1 MNYEIPTEAYIGF
14 LDKTIKINWDYHA
27 LLMFGIWFVLIPAAL
42 LFIRFGKPKPTT
54 YGIPLGISRF
64 DRRLLWWTL
73 HYSLLYLAIALSIAG
88 ALIAIWLSG
97 GFSGTLHAWFGSGTI
112 LLGTLQI
119 ISAWF
124 RGSHGGKHGAE
135 SDPQDRSTW
144 SGDHFDMTAKR
155 RWFEVYH
162 KTAGYI
168 VIVMAVGTAASGLW
182 QFWMPGIAIAFIL
195 VMIVVLILATALQAY
210 GLNVDT
216 YQSVYGNHPDHPF
229 NKRRSSKGQ
238 SPD

>member
-1 MNYEIPTEAYIGF
+1 AI
-14 LDKTIKINWDYHA
+14 
-27 LLMFGIWFVLIPAAL
+27 

-54 YGIPLGISRF
+54 YGIPRGTGRF

-73 HYSLLYLAIALSIAG
+73 HYSLLYVAIALSIAG
-88 ALIAIWLSG
+88 ASLAIWLSG
-97 GFSGTLHAWFGSGTI
+97 GFSGTLHAWFGSGAI
-112 LLGTLQI
+112 LFGMLQI

-124 RGSHGGKHGAE
+124 RGSHGGKQGVE

-144 SGDHFDMTAKR
+144 GGDHFDMTAKR
-155 RWFEVYH
+155 RWFETYH

-168 VIVMAVGTAASGLW
+168 TIVMAVGAVASGLW

-195 VMIVVLILATALQAY
+195 VMIAVLILATVLQAY

-216 YQSVYGNHPDHPF
+216 YKSVYGNHPDHPF
-229 NKRRSSKGQ
+229 NKKRSSK
-238 SPD
+238 